1 MTNAGKTY
9 TIQGDQQNPGL
20 VPRLI
25 SSIFERSNGHCKVE
39 ISMLEIYQEK
49 IYDLLSKSKEKLNI
63 RDGSGKV
70 EVPKLTMHPIS
81 STEEATKHM
90 CAATAR
96 RSKASTFLNAGSSR
110 SHAVYTITLRQ
121 SPTLDEFSSSSSHS
135 SSLSSQIVT
144 SEFHIVDLAGSE
156 RSNRTKASIAQQKE
170 ANNINV
176 SLMQLWRCLQ
186 GMRRNK
192 SSSAAADGSGVSSTT
207 TAAASVSESIIPF
220 RDSKLT
226 HLLMPILSSAGSGGV
241 SMIACV
247 NPHIDDYD
255 ETLSIL
261 GNASLAL
268 KIKEFTDFNR
278 SGSTTVN
285 KTTSTDELAGTNRTV
300 ASSRP
305 SSNAGIKR
313 RAMEST
319 GNAAKKRSTGRA
331 GYSTASTAYVHE
343 EGPSEDP
350 EAAMKRMQKEM
361 EQLRQEN
368 LLLAQGQINRE
379 AEIRM
384 EVSQEMAQRSCHLL
398 EQIQDLREQLAC
410 LESQRIG
417 DVKKS
422 AKKVR
427 RQQIDNAQEDTSKDL
442 REAEEELE
450 RVKSTFESQIA
461 ALLATKTQLEKELG
475 AYREKHHIAAAASVD
490 SAAEQAIK
498 LQKEQ
503 RFRRKDSTVSNELPP
518 SQQQQMKQRSPPRSP
533 LGTVTTKF
541 VNSPKMAEHTSHSH
555 QVTFGS
561 DPALSKVNV
570 SLLKKVVAATSP
582 QRIRVITDENLPAM
596 STSASASSSSSSSA
610 AATYM
615 TRLRVNAMKM

>member
-1 MTNAGKTY
+1 
-9 TIQGDQQNPGL
+9 
-20 VPRLI
+20 
-25 SSIFERSNGHCKVE
+25 
-39 ISMLEIYQEK
+39 
-49 IYDLLSKSKEKLNI
+49 
-63 RDGSGKV
+63 
-70 EVPKLTMHPIS
+70 
-81 STEEATKHM
+81 
-90 CAATAR
+90 
-96 RSKASTFLNAGSSR
+96 
-110 SHAVYTITLRQ
+110 
-121 SPTLDEFSSSSSHS
+121 
-135 SSLSSQIVT
+135 
-144 SEFHIVDLAGSE
+144 
-156 RSNRTKASIAQQKE
+156 
-170 ANNINV
+170 
-176 SLMQLWRCLQ
+176 
-186 GMRRNK
+186 
-192 SSSAAADGSGVSSTT
+192 
-207 TAAASVSESIIPF
+207 
-220 RDSKLT
+220 
-226 HLLMPILSSAGSGGV
+226 
-241 SMIACV
+241 MIACV

-313 RAMEST
+313 RAMESS
-319 GNAAKKRSTGRA
+319 GNAAKKRSTSRA

-475 AYREKHHIAAAASVD
+475 AYREKHHIAAAAASVE

-555 QVTFGS
+555 QVTFGN

-596 STSASASSSSSSSA
+596 STSASASSSSSSA